1 MTMVAGTGEA
11 GTGEMGQHGSRKG
24 KKRKALLIASI
35 IIATGLAVLFF
46 YRGYTRAHL
55 STDDA
60 FVEGAVHMV
69 SARVPGSI
77 AEVLISD
84 NHAVKAGQVL
94 VKLDPEPLEKALA
107 EAQAS
112 YRAEEGRLAEFKASA
127 DAQDKRVSAARAGLK
142 RTKAAKQELEAA
154 VMARAAEVKAKQAAM
169 DQAQLDL
176 SRAATLSEQ
185 EVIPVSRH
193 DRAKTSFQMASSA
206 LVAAQGMEKQAQAAL
221 DSHDSSV
228 AQARAQVKAEEAA
241 LERAKA
247 SITTQAGQ
255 IERRQAQVESAQ
267 LRLSYA
273 TVTAPSDGLITRM
286 SAEVGNAVQSG
297 QPILSLVNL
306 QDAYVVANYKEIR
319 LRYIKPGQK
328 VTLELD
334 AYPGKEFEG
343 TVDSIMA
350 GTGSAFTLFPPEN
363 ASGNYVK
370 VVQRVPVK
378 ITFDN
383 LDEAR
388 QFLRV
393 GMSVVPTIHTK
404 GQ

>member
-1 MTMVAGTGEA
+1 MTMEA
-11 GTGEMGQHGSRKG
+11 GSGETGQHSSRKG

-35 IIATGLAVLFF
+35 VIVTGLAVLFF

-60 FVEGAVHMV
+60 FIEGAVHMV

-77 AEVLISD
+77 DKVLISD
-84 NHAVKAGQVL
+84 NQAVKAGQVL
-94 VKLDPEPLEKALA
+94 LKLDPEPFEKTLA
-107 EAQAS
+107 EAEAS
-112 YRAEEGRLAEFKASA
+112 YRAEEGRLAEFKANA
-127 DAQDKRVSAARAGLK
+127 DAQGKRVAAAKAGLN

-154 VMARAAEVKAKQAAM
+154 VRARAAEVEAKKAAM
-169 DQAQLDL
+169 EQAQLDL
-176 SRAATLSEQ
+176 SRASILSEQ

-206 LVAAQGMEKQAQAAL
+206 LTAAQEMEKQAQAVL

-228 AQARAQVKAEEAA
+228 AQSRAQVRAEEAA

-247 SITTQAGQ
+247 SIKTQAGQ
-255 IERRQAQVESAQ
+255 IERRQAQVDSAR

-273 TVTAPSDGLITRM
+273 TITAPSNGLITRM
-286 SAEVGNAVQSG
+286 SAEVGNAVLAG
-297 QPILSLVNL
+297 QPVLSLVNL
-306 QDAYVVANYKEIR
+306 EDAYVMANYKEIR
-319 LRYIKPGQK
+319 VRYIKPGQK
-328 VTLELD
+328 ATLEID
-334 AYPGKEFEG
+334 AYPGKKFDG

-378 ITFDN
+378 ITFDD
-383 LDEAR
+383 LDEVR
-388 QFLRV
+388 SLLRV

-404 GQ
+404 